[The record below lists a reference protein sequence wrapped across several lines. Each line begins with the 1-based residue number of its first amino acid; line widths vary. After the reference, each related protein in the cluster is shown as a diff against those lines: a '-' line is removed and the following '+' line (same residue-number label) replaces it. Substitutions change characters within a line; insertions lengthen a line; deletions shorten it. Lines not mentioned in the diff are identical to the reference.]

1 MREDWELW
9 YDFFVYLYTLPKK
22 PIVIN
27 FAFLWGN
34 ICWPKCVFIDILSF
48 NSEFYMNIHL
58 HLWALFMYI
67 YPLQKDLF
75 LCLIRGSICWL
86 ISIVPLI
93 VFVWIY
99 LHFFWALHIVAPVYG
114 ERHSYISINRKHN
127 SNIHV
132 KYVIRLLYMFF
143 LCVML

>member
-1 MREDWELW
+1 MLSFNCLEYIVHINYNIFIFVWEKIESCDMTFLCI
-9 YDFFVYLYTLPKK
+9 YIHCRKK

-34 ICWPKCVFIDILSF
+34 ICWPKCIFIDILSF
-48 NSEFYMNIHL
+48 NSEFCMNIHL

-93 VFVWIY
+93 ASFCMNILALLLGITYSRTGIWRTSLIY
-99 LHFFWALHIVAPVYG
+99 LH
-114 ERHSYISINRKHN
+114 
-127 SNIHV
+127 
-132 KYVIRLLYMFF
+132 
-143 LCVML
+143 